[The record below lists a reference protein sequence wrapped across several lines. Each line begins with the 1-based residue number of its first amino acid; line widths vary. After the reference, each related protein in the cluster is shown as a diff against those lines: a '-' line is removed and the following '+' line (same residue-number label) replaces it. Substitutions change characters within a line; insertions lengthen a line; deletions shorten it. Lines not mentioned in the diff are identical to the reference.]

1 MMEFSPMRP
10 AGAALHTEAQAKA
23 AADPMGISMAR
34 MLVVIAL
41 IGAPLAIGA
50 VEPWAWILLG
60 LLAYVALFLW
70 ALGSVQQ
77 GALRFVW
84 SPLYIPLIVF
94 LLWGLVQYWG
104 RFTLDRSAT
113 RESLVLLA
121 VDGTL
126 FFLTAQLYATA
137 GKQTWRGLGLAVVA
151 FAGLLALFSIL
162 QFASGTHRIYGRIDT
177 PAYLFG
183 PYVNPDHY
191 AGLMEM
197 LIPVAAL
204 YIVGQRKRLPY
215 ATLALLLFAAAVAL
229 ASLLL
234 SGSRAGL
241 IALSVEVAMLFVIFG
256 FSGPR
261 KTEGARLAMVVATTL
276 LAGALLFSWEDPGWV
291 LNRLSLLTHVKGHA
305 WTDEMATRKS
315 FAKDSLR
322 MLLGHPVSGVGL
334 GSFMTAYPSYQSYP
348 SDWWVN
354 HAHNDYVEAAAETGI
369 VGVAAVLT
377 AMALFFH
384 LAFAGLARRVGT
396 ERGLIRLGAAIG
408 CCGLLVHS
416 FFDFNLHIPANAA
429 WFAVLAGL
437 ATTADFA
444 GAKKNFRYEEQRH
457 AAI

>member
-1 MMEFSPMRP
+1 MRP
-10 AGAALHTEAQAKA
+10 ADAVMYGEVHAKA
-23 AADPMGISMAR
+23 NRNPTGIGIAR
-34 MLVVIAL
+34 ILVVAAL

-50 VEPWAWILLG
+50 VDPWAWTLVG

-84 SPLYIPLIVF
+84 SPLYILIIVF

-104 RFTLDRSAT
+104 RLTLDRSAT

-126 FFLTAQLYATA
+126 FFLTAQLFATA

-215 ATLALLLFAAAVAL
+215 ATLALLLFTAAVAL

-234 SGSRAGL
+234 SGSRGGL
-241 IALSVEVAMLFVIFG
+241 IALSVEVAILSVIFG
-256 FSGPR
+256 FSSPR

-276 LAGALLFSWEDPGWV
+276 LAGALLFAWEDPGWV
-291 LNRLSLLTHVKGHA
+291 LNRLSLLAHVKGHA
-305 WTDEMATRKS
+305 WADEMATRRS

-322 MLLGHPVSGVGL
+322 MLLRHPVSGVGL
-334 GSFMTAYPSYQSYP
+334 GSFKTAYPSYQSYP
-348 SDWWVN
+348 GDWWVS

-369 VGVAAVLT
+369 IGMAAVLT
-377 AMALFFH
+377 ALALFFRT
-384 LAFAGLARRVGT
+384 AFAGLARRVGT
-396 ERGLIRLGAAIG
+396 EDGWIRLGAAIG

-444 GAKKNFRYEEQRH
+444 GAKKNFRDQEQH
-457 AAI
+457 QAAI